1 MQPVAVAKR
10 YARALADHVEQ
21 AGERGRPGRP
31 ARPGKPARPSPKAA
45 SALEAVADELDLVA
59 RVLGADAKF
68 QRFFADPSIGQE
80 DKRTAIDALAK
91 KAKLGEAVRDFLLV
105 LVTNRRLG
113 AIGAIRDAFSAI
125 KDERSGIVSAETTSA
140 VPLSAAEA
148 KRLHHALE
156 SMTGR
161 SVRVTHRVDPS
172 VLGGARTRIGSK
184 VYDGTLRHQ
193 LEVLRDRLVGVR

>member
-10 YARALADHVEQ
+10 YARALTDHVEQ
-21 AGERGRPGRP
+21 AGGRG
-31 ARPGKPARPSPKAA
+31 RPGKPARPGRKAA
-45 SALEAVADELDLVA
+45 SDLEAVADELDLIA

-68 QRFFADPSIGQE
+68 QRFFADPSIGQA
-80 DKRTAIDALAK
+80 DKRAAIDALAK
-91 KAKLGEAVRDFLLV
+91 KAKLGAALRDFLLV

-125 KDERSGIVSAETTSA
+125 KDERIGIVSAETTTA
-140 VPLSAAEA
+140 VPISAAEA
-148 KRLHHALE
+148 KRLHEALE

-161 SVRVTHRVDPS
+161 TVRVTHRVDPA

-193 LEVLRDRLVGVR
+193 LEVLRDRLVGLR

>member
-21 AGERGRPGRP
+21 AGNKGAPVRS
-31 ARPGKPARPSPKAA
+31 ARAGQKAA
-45 SALEAVADELDLVA
+45 ADLEAVADELDLVA

-68 QRFFADPSIGQE
+68 QRFFADPSIAQ
-80 DKRTAIDALAK
+80 DAKQAAIDVLAK
-91 KAKLGEAVRDFLLV
+91 KGKLGEPARRLLTV
-105 LVTNRRLG
+105 LVANRRLG
-113 AIGAIRDAFSAI
+113 TIGAVRDAFAAI
-125 KDERSGIVSAETTSA
+125 KDERVGIVSAETTTA
-140 VPLSAAEA
+140 VPLSSAEA
-148 KRLHHALE
+148 KLLHKALE

-184 VYDGTLRHQ
+184 VYDGTLRHK
-193 LEVLRDRLVGVR
+193 LDTLRGRLVGAR

>member
-10 YARALADHVEQ
+10 YARALADHLEE
-21 AGERGRPGRP
+21 AGARGRPGKPRG
-31 ARPGKPARPSPKAA
+31 PGEKS
-45 SALEAVADELDLVA
+45 SAELEAVAAELVLVA
-59 RVLGADAKF
+59 RVLGADPKF

-80 DKRTAIDALAK
+80 DKRAAIDALAK
-91 KAKLGEAVRDFLLV
+91 KARLGEAVRNFLLV

-113 AIGAIRDAFSAI
+113 AIGAIRDAFAAI
-125 KDERSGIVSAETTSA
+125 KDERIGIVSAETTTA
-140 VPLSAAEA
+140 VPLSAAEV
-148 KRLHHALE
+148 KRLHEALE

-161 SVRVTHRVDPS
+161 TVRVTHRVDPA

-193 LEVLRDRLVGVR
+193 LESLRDRLVGVR